1 MICKHESKLITF
13 SVILLFIL
21 IFLCAYQFS
30 YAATLKLSWNAN
42 TEIDMAGYII
52 SYAAPGDTGWTLAN
66 GQWTYTGAF
75 THTANVG
82 LVTSWTLNPAPP
94 GPYALNVS
102 AKDTANN
109 VSLPS
114 DVVVGLVSA
123 AIVPPVIPPIDVPPG
138 KVMTV
143 TITIQ

>member
-1 MICKHESKLITF
+1 MKKLI
-13 SVILLFIL
+13 VAILFFLATSANAGGIL
-21 IFLCAYQFS
+21 
-30 YAATLKLSWNAN
+30 LSWNAN
-42 TEIDMAGYII
+42 TETDMAGYVI

-75 THTANVG
+75 THTVNVG
-82 LVTSWTLNPAPP
+82 LVTSWTLNPAAP

-109 VSLPS
+109 VGLPS
-114 DVVVGLVSA
+114 NVVVGLIPAV
-123 AIVPPVIPPIDVPPG
+123 VPPVIIPPIDVPPG
-138 KVMTV
+138 KVLTV